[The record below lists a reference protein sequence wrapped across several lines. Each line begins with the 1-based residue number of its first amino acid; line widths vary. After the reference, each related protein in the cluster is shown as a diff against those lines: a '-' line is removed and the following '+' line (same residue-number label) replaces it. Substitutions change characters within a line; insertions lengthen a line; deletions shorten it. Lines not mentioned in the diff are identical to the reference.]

1 MSDFTILNCDVDV
14 QTTLS
19 GTEKEVNR
27 QTPLARFHFLSLF
40 CLSFCWKKRGKI
52 KIHVKMIILCVFCI
66 GVELGIL
73 QNA

>member
-27 QTPLARFHFLSLF
+27 QTPLAGFHFLSVF
-40 CLSFCWKKRGKI
+40 SLSFCWKRREENKNRRKDDNFECF
-52 KIHVKMIILCVFCI
+52 LY
-66 GVELGIL
+66 
-73 QNA
+73 